1 MNASSLLGSIKEFN
15 PESLLG
21 HLTPRLPQ
29 IVTWILAV
37 AIGIQAALIVRDLLP
52 QSAPAAVAA
61 GPTTPSMPSA
71 RAPQSVD
78 VQSIINAHMFG
89 VAAPESPTDT
99 DPSDAPETRMSLVL
113 AGTIASSD
121 PKGGLGIIGE
131 TAATAKVYKVGDS
144 IVGGARLNAV
154 YDDRVILERAGQLEA
169 LLLPREYRG
178 GAGANPAAL
187 PPRPIASAPA
197 GAGAEVADRVRR
209 LIAQDPGSVSE
220 IMRPQPV
227 FTNGQQRGY
236 RVFPGRNRQQFA
248 RLGLRPGDLVMS
260 INGTPLDDPQ
270 RGMEIFR
277 SISSADQVRVTV
289 ERNGKPQELVLNM
302 AQIADELPEDQASAE
317 STVPMDQA
325 APMPPDPN
333 NDD

>member
-1 MNASSLLGSIKEFN
+1 MNATSLLGSIKEFN
-15 PESLLG
+15 PESLLSQF
-21 HLTPRLPQ
+21 TRLPQ
-29 IVTWILAV
+29 IVTWVLVV

-52 QSAPAAVAA
+52 QSPPAAVAA
-61 GPTTPSMPSA
+61 GSA
-71 RAPQSVD
+71 TASRSSRAAQSVD
-78 VQSIINAHMFG
+78 AQSIIDAHLFG
-89 VAAPESPTDT
+89 VAAPDSQTDA

-131 TAATAKVYKVGDS
+131 TAATAKVYRVGDS
-144 IVGGARLNAV
+144 IAGGARLNAV
-154 YDDRVILERAGQLEA
+154 YDDRVILDRGGQLEA

-178 GAGANPAAL
+178 GSGANSTAL
-187 PPRPIASAPA
+187 PPRPIANAPA

-209 LIAQDPGSVSE
+209 LIAQDPGSVAE

-236 RVFPGRNRQQFA
+236 RVYPGRNRQQFT
-248 RLGLRPGDLVMS
+248 RLGLHPGDLVMS

-277 SISSADQVRVTV
+277 SISSADQVRVTI

-302 AQIADELPEDQASAE
+302 AQIANELPEDQASAE
-317 STVPMDQA
+317 DMVPMDQSA
-325 APMPPDPN
+325 QMPPDPD

>member
-29 IVTWILAV
+29 IVTWVLAA

-52 QSAPAAVAA
+52 QSAPAAAA
-61 GPTTPSMPSA
+61 TGPATPSTSPTRDA
-71 RAPQSVD
+71 QSVD
-78 VQSIINAHMFG
+78 AQSIINAHVFG
-89 VAAPESPTDT
+89 VATPDAETDA

-154 YDDRVILERAGQLEA
+154 YDDRVILERGGQLEA

-178 GAGANPAAL
+178 GAGVNPAL
-187 PPRPIASAPA
+187 PPRPIANAPA

-236 RVFPGRNRQQFA
+236 RVYPGRNRQQFT

-317 STVPMDQA
+317 GMVPMDQA
-325 APMPPDPN
+325 APVPPDPN

>member
-1 MNASSLLGSIKEFN
+1 MNASSLLGGIREFN
-15 PESLLG
+15 PESML
-21 HLTPRLPQ
+21 HQVAPRLPQ
-29 IVTWILAV
+29 IVTWALAL

-52 QSAPAAVAA
+52 QAAPIAAVRPGGPTMGPAPAAAA
-61 GPTTPSMPSA
+61 
-71 RAPQSVD
+71 VD
-78 VQSIINAHMFG
+78 AQAIIDAHLFG
-89 VAAPESPTDT
+89 VAAPQAQTEANPA
-99 DPSDAPETRMSLVL
+99 DAPETRMSLVL

-144 IVGGARLNAV
+144 VVGGARLNAV
-154 YDDRVILERAGQLEA
+154 YDDRVILERGGQLEA

-178 GAGANPAAL
+178 GGAGAN
-187 PPRPIASAPA
+187 SAPGPVTRPSA
-197 GAGAEVADRVRR
+197 SAGAEVADRVRR

-227 FTNGQQRGY
+227 FANGQQRGY
-236 RVFPGRNRQQFA
+236 RVYPGRNRQQFT

-277 SISSADQVRVTV
+277 SIGSADQVRVTV

-302 AQIADELPEDQASAE
+302 AQIASELPAE
-317 STVPMDQA
+317 AAGNDGMVPMDQA
-325 APMPPDPN
+325 APMPPDAN
-333 NDD
+333 SDE

>member
-1 MNASSLLGSIKEFN
+1 MNASSLLGSIREFN
-15 PESLLG
+15 PESLLN
-21 HLTPRLPQ
+21 HLGPRLPQ
-29 IVTWILAV
+29 IVTWTLAL

-52 QSAPAAVAA
+52 QSAPAAAVARSTFPA
-61 GPTTPSMPSA
+61 AVTAPAASA
-71 RAPQSVD
+71 ANAQG
-78 VQSIINAHMFG
+78 IIDAHLFG
-89 VAAPESPTDT
+89 VAAPDSQANA
-99 DPSDAPETRMSLVL
+99 DPADAPETRMSLVL

-144 IVGGARLNAV
+144 VVGGARLNAV
-154 YDDRVILERAGQLEA
+154 YDDRVILERDGQLEA

-178 GAGANPAAL
+178 GGSTGPAASTAV
-187 PPRPIASAPA
+187 RPTA
-197 GAGAEVADRVRR
+197 GSGAEVADRVRR

-227 FTNGQQRGY
+227 FANGQQRGY
-236 RVFPGRNRQQFA
+236 RVYPGRNRQQFT

-277 SISSADQVRVTV
+277 SIGSADQVRVTV

-302 AQIADELPEDQASAE
+302 AQIANELPGDS
-317 STVPMDQA
+317 SGNDGMVPMDQA

-333 NDD
+333 SDE

>member
-1 MNASSLLGSIKEFN
+1 MNASSMLGSIKEFN
-15 PESLLG
+15 PESLLTQ
-21 HLTPRLPQ
+21 LTPRLPQ
-29 IVTWILAV
+29 IVTWILV
-37 AIGIQAALIVRDLLP
+37 LAIGIQAALIVRDLLP
-52 QSAPAAVAA
+52 QSEPEASAAA
-61 GPTTPSMPSA
+61 GTTGSLASRPA
-71 RAPQSVD
+71 QSVNA
-78 VQSIINAHMFG
+78 QAIIDAHVFG
-89 VAAPESPTDT
+89 VAASDTQTT

-154 YDDRVILERAGQLEA
+154 YDDRVLLERGGQVEA

-178 GAGANPAAL
+178 GTGMSPGPTLARPVAAT
-187 PPRPIASAPA
+187 

-209 LIAQDPGSVSE
+209 LIAQDPGSVAE

-236 RVFPGRNRQQFA
+236 RVYPGRNRQQFA

-270 RGMEIFR
+270 RGMEIFK
-277 SISSADQVRVTV
+277 SIGSADQVRVTV

-302 AQIADELPEDQASAE
+302 AQIASELPEEQEQPDAE
-317 STVPMDQA
+317 EAMTPMDQA
-325 APMPPDPN
+325 AQMPPDPEN
-333 NDD
+333 EE

>member
-1 MNASSLLGSIKEFN
+1 MNASSLLGSFKEFN
-15 PESLLG
+15 PESLLSQ
-21 HLTPRLPQ
+21 LTPRLPQ
-29 IVTWILAV
+29 IVTWILAA

-61 GPTTPSMPSA
+61 GSTTATMSGA
-71 RAPQSVD
+71 RAAQSVD
-78 VQSIINAHMFG
+78 AQSIIDAHLFG
-89 VAAPESPTDT
+89 VAAPDTQDT

-154 YDDRVILERAGQLEA
+154 YDDRVILERGGKLEA

-178 GAGANPAAL
+178 GAGANPAML
-187 PPRPIASAPA
+187 PPRPVANAPT

-236 RVFPGRNRQQFA
+236 RVYPGRNRQQFA

-302 AQIADELPEDQASAE
+302 AQIANELPEDQASAE
-317 STVPMDQA
+317 GMVPMDQS